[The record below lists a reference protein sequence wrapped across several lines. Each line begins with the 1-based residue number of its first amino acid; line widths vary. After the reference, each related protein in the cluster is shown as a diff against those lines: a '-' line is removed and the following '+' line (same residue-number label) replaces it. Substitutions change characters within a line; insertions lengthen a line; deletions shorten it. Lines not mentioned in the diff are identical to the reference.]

1 MATNTNGITT
11 FWDFASWYGDNANIV
26 NSGNENQIATVLYG
40 IFTVLGKEVP
50 DVPNVDNM
58 KLLGQECPTKDE
70 IEAWQ
75 KDSTTVNVYINNAS
89 SYASNQLVKYSD
101 LRYEEIVKDSIT
113 VTPSSLSFGASPI
126 YINGA
131 QNLTITASGSWTIT
145 RVNGVGSIYNRNGGG
160 ILTGGNAGTTKCFF
174 SPGTNTTILNRFGS
188 FRFTCGS
195 ATATFSWTQSAAA
208 TTTLSIN
215 PTSLTLSALG
225 VTINNNVTVAC
236 SGSWTASTNT
246 SWINL
251 SKTSGTGNGTLTVS
265 ADKNTGASS
274 RSGIVTFK
282 SGTQTRTLN
291 VTQQG
296 ATTAKHYLTVRYN
309 GSAAGSINATAYID
323 GMMRPSV
330 AYVEQNPI
338 KICEITASDAGKSY
352 TVRVSSINT
361 GVTCVPSQFTGTLP
375 AIISSDYN
383 VGTFLIQQGI
393 G

>member
-11 FWDFASWYGDNANIV
+11 FWDFAFWYIDNNLGHA
-26 NSGNENQIATVLYG
+26 GNETQIAYVLTA
-40 IFTVLGKEVP
+40 IFLILGKEFP
-50 DVPNVDNM
+50 EDVNVDDM

-70 IEAWQ
+70 IETWTE
-75 KDSTTVNVYINNAS
+75 SLTTVHVYINNAS
-89 SYASNQLVKYSD
+89 SYASNQLIKYSD
-101 LRYEEIVKDSIT
+101 LRYEKTVEDSIT
-113 VTPSSLSFGASPI
+113 VTPSSISFSASPM
-126 YINGA
+126 YVNGA

-145 RVNGVGSIYNRNGGG
+145 RVNGVGSIYNRNGGS
-160 ILTGGNAGTTKCFF
+160 IITGGSAGTTKCFF

-195 ATATFSWTQSAAA
+195 ATATFSWTQSAAS
-208 TTTLSIN
+208 TTTLSIS

-225 VTINNNVTVAC
+225 VAATNNVTVTC
-236 SGSWTASTNT
+236 SGSWTASTTT

-274 RSGIVTFK
+274 RSGTVTFK

-296 ATTAKHYLTVRYN
+296 ATTAKHYLTVSYN
-309 GSAAGSINATAYID
+309 GSPDGDITTVAYID

-330 AYVEQNPI
+330 AYIEQNPI
-338 KICEITASDAGKSY
+338 QICEITAADEGKSY
-352 TVRVSSINT
+352 SVRVSSTNP
-361 GVTCVPSQFTGTLP
+361 GDTCIPSQFTGTLP

-383 VGTFLIQQGI
+383 VGTFLIQHGI
-393 G
+393 S